1 MARRRWMLL
10 IFVLSGTALGITKA
24 HAARTTQ
31 TPESATSS
39 DLYPIYRVPEGETP
53 LMGGHQ
59 SCNRMEFKVDAKGK
73 AQDFHVWAHYLIPN
87 HGYRVGNT
95 WLAPNKFD
103 RFTMQALS
111 RWRFHPRMKNGEPV
125 PTKHVIR
132 STSYTSNIL
141 SFPFFW
147 TLEWL
152 CALPPMHGVHIVAAP
167 HAIPIAA
174 ATAVMAVRAEDGK
187 SINLGPILVSLNPN
201 FLPPEIGS
209 GHVWL
214 QFCVDV
220 SGRVS
225 DVMVRDPKPDLSY
238 IPAARRVLGKIKFPV
253 RRFNGKAVLTCGL
266 RVRAR
271 FDAVERKSGNTIGL
285 LGPIFF
291 DTLKETSPEPKLEA
305 EKPVQIPLSIPAG
318 TKLPPVAKVEMR
330 FCIDKDGSVSEP
342 EVVKAIPARYF
353 DQAAI
358 ETVKGWRFA
367 SPARRLCDVY
377 QWVKFPLPGG
387 GR

>member
-1 MARRRWMLL
+1 
-10 IFVLSGTALGITKA
+10 
-24 HAARTTQ
+24 
-31 TPESATSS
+31 
-39 DLYPIYRVPEGETP
+39 P
-53 LMGGHQ
+53 LMEDHQ
-59 SCNRMEFKVDAKGK
+59 SCNRIEFKVDAKGK
-73 AQDFHVWAHYLIPN
+73 AQDFHVWAHYLMPN
-87 HGYRVGNT
+87 RGYHVGNI

-111 RWRFHPRMKNGEPV
+111 RWRFHPHIKNGEPV
-125 PTKHVIR
+125 PTEHVIR

-141 SFPFFW
+141 SFPFFR

-152 CALPPMHGVHIVAAP
+152 CTLPPMHGVHIVVASR
-167 HAIPIAA
+167 AIPVAA

-187 SINLGPILVSLNPN
+187 SIDLGPIFVTLNPK
-201 FLPPEIGS
+201 FLPQKIRRR
-209 GHVWL
+209 HVWL

-225 DVMVRDPKPDLSY
+225 DVMVRGPKPDLGY
-238 IPAARRVLGKIKFPV
+238 VLTARRALEKIKFPV
-253 RRFNGKAVLTCGL
+253 RRLKGKLVLTCGL

-271 FDAVERKSGNTIGL
+271 FDAVERKPGSTIGL

-291 DTLKETSPEPKLEA
+291 DTLKETLPEPKLET
-305 EKPVQIPLSIPAG
+305 EKPAHISLSIPAG
-318 TKLPPVAKVEMR
+318 TKLPPVAKVEVR
-330 FCIDKDGSVSEP
+330 FCIDKDGSVGEP
-342 EVVKAIPARYF
+342 EVIKAIPARYF

-377 QWVKFPLPGG
+377 QWVKFPLSGAG
-387 GR
+387 H